1 MDRETQKLIDAH
13 RAQIHSPPDYLV
25 HQWHHAI
32 EQAAELERGRSQSR
46 GRSQFNTPR
55 WFSRYGSWGAGATA
69 ALALGITIGW
79 LLRDGNEAL
88 PMPGNPSLIV
98 DASQGNQVPPAFTRG
113 LQVYLRDSKQQL
125 ANFSSDENTQLLVEK
140 LIEQNRL
147 FESAADL
154 NHAPDLARVLRSF
167 ELILRQL
174 AASDIAPGDAEV
186 LRAQLAFELN
196 VVLTK
201 LAHDSSKDS
210 LSI

>member
-1 MDRETQKLIDAH
+1 MDHETQKLIDAH

-32 EQAAELERGRSQSR
+32 DQAAELERGRSQ
-46 GRSQFNTPR
+46 FNTPR
-55 WFSRYGSWGAGATA
+55 WLSHYGSWGAGATA
-69 ALALGITIGW
+69 ALAIGIAIGW

-88 PMPGNPSLIV
+88 PMPGNPALIV
-98 DASQGNQVPPAFTRG
+98 DAGQGNPVPPAFTRG
-113 LQVYLRDSKQQL
+113 LQVYLRDSQQQL
-125 ANFSSDENTQLLVEK
+125 ANLSNDGNTQLLVEK

-174 AASDIAPGDAEV
+174 AASDIAPEDAEV

>member
-1 MDRETQKLIDAH
+1 MDHETEKLVAAH
-13 RAQIHSPPDYLV
+13 KAQIHSPPDYLV

-32 EQAAELERGRSQSR
+32 DQAAELERGRSQPK
-46 GRSQFNTPR
+46 PR
-55 WFSRYGSWGAGATA
+55 RWLSHSWSWGAGVTA
-69 ALALGITIGW
+69 ALAIGIAIG
-79 LLRDGNEAL
+79 LLLHERNETL
-88 PMPGNPSLIV
+88 PVSIPGSPSLTVDVSPGN
-98 DASQGNQVPPAFTRG
+98 AVPPAFTRG

-125 ANFSSDENTQLLVEK
+125 ANLSSGENTQLLVEK

-147 FESAADL
+147 FETAADL

-174 AASDIAPGDAEV
+174 AASDIAPHDAEV

-196 VVLTK
+196 VVLTR
-201 LAHDSSKDS
+201 LAQESSNDS